1 MLGHSR
7 IGDCV
12 TKSGLFAAGG
22 SPFMM
27 QDIGGAITRACAAL
41 HPRPSVRVIS
51 CACDLERE
59 CVGGQDGVAHVV
71 SCRDIAAIC
80 VAFFPRWMASDIVAD
95 RAVFPTATFHAIT
108 CSEIYAEDVV
118 KPCSYQ
124 DPHAGFVRV

>member
-41 HPRPSVRVIS
+41 HPHRSVGVSALATYSLSVGAGWSRVRHNDAS
-51 CACDLERE
+51 CWP
-59 CVGGQDGVAHVV
+59 
-71 SCRDIAAIC
+71 I
-80 VAFFPRWMASDIVAD
+80 
-95 RAVFPTATFHAIT
+95 
-108 CSEIYAEDVV
+108 
-118 KPCSYQ
+118 PCTGCFEQ
-124 DPHAGFVRV
+124 LAG